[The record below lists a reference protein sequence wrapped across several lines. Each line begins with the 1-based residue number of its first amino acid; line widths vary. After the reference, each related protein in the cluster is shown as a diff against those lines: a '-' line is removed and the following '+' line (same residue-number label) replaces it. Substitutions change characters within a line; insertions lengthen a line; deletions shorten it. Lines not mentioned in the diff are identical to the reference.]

1 MRDLVGKVC
10 LVTGASSGI
19 GRVTA
24 EVLAARGAKVWLACR
39 DRAKSA
45 PTLSAI
51 TRAGGDAQL
60 VELDLSDL
68 ESVRACAGTVLSS
81 TSEPLHV
88 LINNA
93 GLAGRKALTKQGF
106 ELTFGVNY
114 LGHFLLT
121 QLLLPKLLEQPHS
134 RVVNVSSKAHYDA
147 AGIDFSQLRK
157 PARGFGGLQAYAV
170 SKLAN
175 VLHAKELAA
184 RYAARGLHAYSLHP
198 GVVKSD
204 VWREIPQPF
213 RALVTWRMISN
224 EQGAK
229 TTLYC
234 ATSAEVADHNGRYY
248 DECHEKQPSKLA
260 ESAALASELWQKSH
274 DFVA

>member
-1 MRDLVGKVC
+1 MRDLDDKVC

-24 EVLAARGAKVWLACR
+24 EVLAARGATVWLACR
-39 DRAKSA
+39 DALKAEPVARTIAQHGGRAEVL
-45 PTLSAI
+45 P
-51 TRAGGDAQL
+51 
-60 VELDLSDL
+60 LDLSDL
-68 ESVRACAGTVLSS
+68 ESVRACAATLLSKP
-81 TSEPLHV
+81 EPLDV

-93 GLAGRKALTKQGF
+93 GLAGQKALTKQGF
-106 ELTFGVNY
+106 ELTFGVNH

-121 QLLLPKLLEQPHS
+121 HLLLPKLLEQPHS

-147 AGIDFSQLRK
+147 SGIDFAELRR
-157 PARGFGGLQAYAV
+157 PGRGFGALHAYAV

-184 RYAARGLHAYSLHP
+184 RYGDQGLRAYSLHP

-204 VWREIPQPF
+204 VWRQIPQPF
-213 RALVTWRMISN
+213 RAIVTWRMISN
-224 EQGAK
+224 EQGAQ

-234 ATSAEVADHNGRYY
+234 ATSPEVADHNGRYY
-248 DECHEKQPSKLA
+248 DECREKEPSRA
-260 ESAALASELWQKSH
+260 AQSAALASELWEKSQAY
-274 DFVA
+274 VA